1 MCVADDGGV
10 VCVCVRACV
19 CVHARALVFVLCACA
34 CACVSVA
41 FSVRRVRTSCL
52 RTLFVVVRLTCLSGV
67 RRTVS
72 AATPAVLL
80 VVPGVQAET
89 YRPSICAA
97 CCLTPLALPSYCGAM
112 M

>member
-1 MCVADDGGV
+1 MY
-10 VCVCVRACV
+10 VCMCVRA
-19 CVHARALVFVLCACA
+19 HARVFVLCARA

-41 FSVRRVRTSCL
+41 FFVCGVKTSCL

-80 VVPGVQAET
+80 GVPGVQAET
-89 YRPSICAA
+89 YHPSICAA
-97 CCLTPLALPSYCGAM
+97 SCLTPLALPSYVVR
-112 M
+112 